1 MARRS
6 RRKQEQ
12 QNQTI
17 SYIAIAVI
25 VAVLFWLGFTIFN
38 NLNPGSGPSVAGNI
52 PEYDPNELITTESG
66 LQYLDFETG
75 GGATPLLG
83 QTVSVH
89 YTGWFSN
96 GEKFDSSVDR
106 GQPFEFALGTG
117 SVIQGW
123 DEGVASMQ
131 VGGTRLLVIPSDLG
145 YGPSDYGPIP
155 GGSTLVFQVEL
166 LEVK

>member
-17 SYIAIAVI
+17 RYLAIAVI
-25 VAVLFWLGFTIFN
+25 VAVILWLGFTIYN
-38 NLNPGSGPSVAGNI
+38 NLNTGSTASVAGNL
-52 PEYDPNELITTESG
+52 PEYNPSDLATTASG

-75 GGATPLLG
+75 NGANPQPG

-89 YTGWFSN
+89 YTGWFTN

-106 GQPFEFALGTG
+106 GTPFEFVLGTG
-117 SVIQGW
+117 GVIPGW
-123 DEGVASMQ
+123 DEGVATMQ
-131 VGGTRLLVIPSDLG
+131 AGGTRLLVIPSDLG
-145 YGPSDYGPIP
+145 YGASDYGPIP